1 MELTRLHTTAEVMEA
16 LGLSRSGLMSLVET
30 GALPAV
36 KVCRQY
42 RFHPRDVESL
52 VEAHTVK
59 TRRPDLR
66 PVADLHRAAS

>member
-42 RFHPRDVESL
+42 RFRPADVDAL
-52 VEAHTVK
+52 LDAHVV
-59 TRRPDLR
+59 RPARSLR